1 MIYDEIYTDYKDIMI
16 LCGRTMFF
24 QSNACYACFQFVMVA
39 SDIINTIYQTIKQ
52 RPVPLM

>member
-1 MIYDEIYTDYKDIMI
+1 MIYDEIYTEYKDIMI

-52 RPVPLM
+52 RPLPLM